1 MNIQTAKQIC
11 IAEYLHSLGYSPV
24 RRQGAN
30 LWYKSPLR
38 EETEASFK
46 VNTERNLWYDFATG
60 KGGNIIALA
69 AELYASDHVPY
80 LLEMMARQAPHVH
93 PVPFSF
99 GGQTL
104 SQPSFRQLEVMPL
117 SSPALFS
124 YLRERG
130 INTELAKRECKEV
143 RFVNNGKQFFAVGF
157 PNASGGYEVRNK
169 YFKGCIAPKDIT
181 HIRQQGEPGETCYVF
196 EGFMD
201 YLSFLTLRQKN
212 CPDYPDL
219 DKQDYLVLNSV
230 SNLSKA
236 LYPLGSYEKIHCFF
250 DNDEAGMKAVRA
262 LYEEYSFRVR
272 DSSRIY
278 SGYKDLND
286 YITGKKQV
294 QSVDLSQSA
303 KQTQQVKPVERQE
316 QQPAKKK
323 SRGFRM

>member
-1 MNIQTAKQIC
+1 
-11 IAEYLHSLGYSPV
+11 
-24 RRQGAN
+24 
-30 LWYKSPLR
+30 
-38 EETEASFK
+38 
-46 VNTERNLWYDFATG
+46 
-60 KGGNIIALA
+60 
-69 AELYASDHVPY
+69 
-80 LLEMMARQAPHVH
+80 
-93 PVPFSF
+93 
-99 GGQTL
+99 
-104 SQPSFRQLEVMPL
+104 
-117 SSPALFS
+117 
-124 YLRERG
+124 
-130 INTELAKRECKEV
+130 
-143 RFVNNGKQFFAVGF
+143 
-157 PNASGGYEVRNK
+157 
-169 YFKGCIAPKDIT
+169 
-181 HIRQQGEPGETCYVF
+181 
-196 EGFMD
+196 MD

-316 QQPAKKK
+316 QQPVKKK

>member
-1 MNIQTAKQIC
+1 MAQ
-11 IAEYLHSLGYSPV
+11 
-24 RRQGAN
+24 
-30 LWYKSPLR
+30 
-38 EETEASFK
+38 
-46 VNTERNLWYDFATG
+46 
-60 KGGNIIALA
+60 
-69 AELYASDHVPY
+69 ELYASDSLPY
-80 LLEMMARQAPHVH
+80 LLDRIAEQSPSIR
-93 PVPFSF
+93 PVSFSF
-99 GGQTL
+99 RQQSST
-104 SQPSFRQLEVMPL
+104 QPSFQQLEVVPL
-117 SSPALFS
+117 SSIALYS
-124 YLRERG
+124 YLQGRG
-130 INTELAKRECKEV
+130 INTELAKKECKEI

-157 PNASGGYEVRNK
+157 PNISGGYEIRNK

>member
-1 MNIQTAKQIC
+1 MDIQTAKQIG

-24 RRQGAN
+24 RRQGGN

-80 LLEMMARQAPHVH
+80 LLEMMARQAPHVR
-93 PVPFSF
+93 PVSFSF

-130 INTELAKRECKEV
+130 INTELAKRECREV
-143 RFVNNGKQFFAVGF
+143 RYLTGGKPYFAVGF
-157 PNASGGYEVRNK
+157 PNRSGGYEIRNK
-169 YFKGCIAPKDIT
+169 LFKGCIAPKDIT
-181 HIRQQGEPGETCYVF
+181 HIRQEQPKETCYLF

-201 YLSFLTLRQKN
+201 YLSFLTLRLER
-212 CPDYPDL
+212 CPDRPDL
-219 DKQDYLVLNSV
+219 DGQDYIVLNST

-236 LYPLGSYEKIHCFF
+236 IRPLGGYGRIHCFL
-250 DNDEAGMKAVRA
+250 DNDKAGMEAVQE
-262 LYEEYSFRVR
+262 LQKEYGLRIR
-272 DSSRIY
+272 DVSYIY
-278 SGYKDLND
+278 GGYNDLND
-286 YITGKKQV
+286 FLCGKRSEQTERRQEKRQRQAEQPGKKG
-294 QSVDLSQSA
+294 
-303 KQTQQVKPVERQE
+303 
-316 QQPAKKK
+316 
-323 SRGFRM
+323 RGIRM